1 MLKCSWEEF
10 VRAPTPRNA
19 MTPMW
24 KRMLAALAAFTLI
37 FVPTIACGEG
47 GDGGE
52 DTEEEDD

>member
-1 MLKCSWEEF
+1 
-10 VRAPTPRNA
+10 

-24 KRMLAALAAFTLI
+24 KRLLAALAAFTLI
-37 FVPTIACGEG
+37 FVPTTACGEG